1 MAIDIVRA
9 WKDPE
14 YRKSLT
20 PTELASL
27 PASPAGVGDLSDDEL
42 SRIAGGMIDFGT
54 LTTTQGR
61 GGCSGAHSGACAPH
75 DPPGPSNL

>member
-20 PTELASL
+20 PAELASL

-42 SRIAGGMIDFGT
+42 SRIAGGMPDFGT
-54 LTTTQGR
+54 LT
-61 GGCSGAHSGACAPH
+61 GGPGICSGAHQGACVPPPPPAPRR
-75 DPPGPSNL
+75 LE